1 MRSSVSVLS
10 SRWGVAP
17 AVCSGASS
25 APSRA
30 RRVVAAAAL
39 PQRRRLRSGLPTTT
53 TEKASST
60 MQVKALSGDE
70 TGLVTAL
77 SSAPPEAMYALGA
90 GESSALKIA
99 SECALLKEKGSE
111 MKTLL
116 DGVAFQSS
124 LSFDQRVASST
135 NKKPLLF
142 SKLACKG
149 QKEVWRPS

>member
-1 MRSSVSVLS
+1 MRSSVTVLS
-10 SRWGVAP
+10 SRRGVAP

-39 PQRRRLRSGLPTTT
+39 SQRRRPRSGLPT

-116 DGVAFQSS
+116 VGVAFQSS
-124 LSFDQRVASST
+124 LSFDRRVASST